1 VPSWKS
7 VRRSGAGPS
16 STGPATRWSS
26 AGFRPIG
33 CGRRVGGHFPHVDF
47 EDLYRATYPRVLA
60 YARSIASREDAD
72 DAVAEA
78 YVIAWRRQRDIPRGA
93 ELGWLIGVTRRVLAN
108 DRRGRRRAGALHAL
122 LDLQPRTPG
131 PDPADR
137 IDDRALRD
145 ALLVLSP
152 LDREAI
158 VLTAWFDL
166 SSADAAQALG
176 ITPSAFRMRAAR
188 ARRRLRGAL
197 NPTTKEQPQWNTTT

>member
-1 VPSWKS
+1 
-7 VRRSGAGPS
+7 
-16 STGPATRWSS
+16 
-26 AGFRPIG
+26 
-33 CGRRVGGHFPHVDF
+33 VDF
-47 EDLYRATYPRVLA
+47 EELYRVTYPRVLA
-60 YARSIASREDAD
+60 YARSVASREDAD

-78 YVIAWRRQRDIPRGA
+78 YAIAWRRQRSIPRGA

-108 DRRGRRRAGALHAL
+108 ARRGRRRAGALHAL
-122 LDLQPRTPG
+122 LDLQPRAPG

-137 IDDRALRD
+137 IEDGELRS
-145 ALLVLSP
+145 ALLSLSP

-166 SSADAAQALG
+166 SSADAAQAVG
-176 ITPSAFRMRAAR
+176 ITPAAFRMRAAR